1 MSIIIP
7 GSRFCSSVRAIERNG
22 RPPYA
27 KTTTERTG
35 TIRLLPGNAGA
46 VGWGVVVVSLV
57 SVHFFGFS
65 PGRAHLGISI
75 SP

>member
-1 MSIIIP
+1 VI
-7 GSRFCSSVRAIERNG
+7 RVRAVAIIVVVAG
-22 RPPYA
+22 RSLGIA
-27 KTTTERTG
+27 VVC
-35 TIRLLPGNAGA
+35 LS